1 MEEPW
6 QIFWPESWRS
16 PIGPPVMADSHW
28 PRVMAVSHWPP
39 SHSGLSLA
47 PQSYRTLIGPRVIAD
62 SHWPPSHF
70 YLRLSLAQVTKELLR
85 HFYENFIGIAVRK
98 ELLSHERTFKS
109 CCFVPHCLVLSPRT
123 VLMSKAKTVKV
134 RVSKSPGFQKSGSP
148 KVRVSK
154 SPGFQKS
161 RFPIVR
167 VYKSPD
173 LQ

>member
-1 MEEPW
+1 MEEQR

-16 PIGPPVMADSHW
+16 LIG
-28 PRVMAVSHWPP
+28 
-39 SHSGLSLA
+39 

-98 ELLSHERTFKS
+98 ELLSHKRTFKS

-134 RVSKSPGFQKSGSP
+134 RVSKSPDLQKSRSS
-148 KVRVSK
+148 KIRASK
-154 SPGFQKS
+154 SPGCQKS
-161 RFPIVR
+161 GAS
-167 VYKSPD
+167 KSRGFRECAKSMREILLPSLF
-173 LQ
+173 LQQV